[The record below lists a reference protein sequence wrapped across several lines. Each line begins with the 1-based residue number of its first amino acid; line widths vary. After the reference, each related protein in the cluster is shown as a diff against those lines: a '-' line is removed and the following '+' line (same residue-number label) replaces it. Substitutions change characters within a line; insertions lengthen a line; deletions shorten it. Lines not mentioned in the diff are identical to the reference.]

1 MVNDQRSGHKM
12 TAKIEES
19 LERELMKSPSA
30 IQILGMEGRKEIKFN
45 GCMMLVSIL
54 RLHCK
59 LINIKTMCIFVL
71 SCSVVAPGAQWL
83 LAVSWWF
90 LKHEIMSRFCQ
101 FIVRCFNHQP
111 VRQSRRKPQKVKAA
125 QKKAP
130 TR

>member
-1 MVNDQRSGHKM
+1 M
-12 TAKIEES
+12 TGKIEES

-45 GCMMLVSIL
+45 G
-54 RLHCK
+54 
-59 LINIKTMCIFVL
+59 CIFVL

-101 FIVRCFNHQP
+101 FIV
-111 VRQSRRKPQKVKAA
+111 
-125 QKKAP
+125 
-130 TR
+130 

>member
-1 MVNDQRSGHKM
+1 M

-59 LINIKTMCIFVL
+59 LRNVYFCIVL
-71 SCSVVAPGAQWL
+71 FCRCSWCAVASGGFMVV
-83 LAVSWWF
+83 S
-90 LKHEIMSRFCQ
+90 
-101 FIVRCFNHQP
+101 
-111 VRQSRRKPQKVKAA
+111 
-125 QKKAP
+125 
-130 TR
+130 